1 MMELSGAWR
10 AAPATEELRR
20 TFHEPELDDR
30 GWTAVPVPGH
40 WSDIDGLESARSVL
54 HRTSFTLAPAPP
66 GRRRFLCFD
75 GIAQQGDV
83 WLDGGYVGDTDG
95 YFVPHRFEVTDLLAD
110 GHDHVLGVDVNCS
123 RFSDPD
129 HRSGL
134 MGAIQDPELSG
145 AAGANPG
152 GIWGAVRIVETGPIA
167 IRFFRAICLDANPT
181 RARLAMRCV
190 FDAPD
195 GGTVTLRTRVAGHE
209 HEQVHS
215 AAVGENRVEWTFDV
229 PAPALW
235 WPHALGDQ
243 PLHDLRC
250 DLLRGDDIDDS
261 RSVRIGFRTV
271 ALRNWVLRVNG
282 EPLFLKGTG
291 MLPTTPRPG
300 DATRQ
305 QIEGDIGAAVEA
317 GLDFVRVIAHVA
329 RPELYDAADEAG
341 LLLWQELPLRG
352 VMARGIRDQA
362 TRQAREAVDLLGHH
376 PAVAVWCVHDEPFRR
391 ADVPSTTPPVLGQ
404 QPPSWNRDVLDRSVR
419 RVLTRTDGSRPV
431 ILHTA
436 VPPHFP
442 TLDGTTSHLW
452 FGWADGRA
460 ADLAP
465 ALARLPRMARFVTAF
480 GAASV
485 APDAEVL
492 ADHRWPAVD
501 WDRVAAE
508 TGARAASLHHLVP
521 PRGLRDGPGWANLT
535 RLAQAEVVKTGI
547 ELLRRLKY
555 RPTGGFAQFYLADA
569 SATGGFGVLDHER
582 RPKPAWQAMVDACRP
597 VIVVADPLPPV
608 VHRGEEVD
616 LAVHVVSDRR
626 DAIPEA
632 IVRGTI
638 RATDA
643 AGEIVDTHVREW
655 TGAIPADEC
664 VLIGRVA
671 WVIPSGATELTV
683 DLELTGDTVTVTNRY
698 HAPVR

>member
-1 MMELSGAWR
+1 MELSGAWR
-10 AAPATEELRR
+10 AAAATEELRR

-30 GWTAVPVPGH
+30 GWAEVEVPGH
-40 WSDIDGLESARSVL
+40 WSSTPGLEASRSVL
-54 HRTSFTLAPAPP
+54 HRTSFSLAPAED

-110 GHDHVLGVDVNCS
+110 RDDHVLAVDVNCS
-123 RFSDPD
+123 RFGDPD
-129 HRSGL
+129 HRSGM
-134 MGAIQDPELSG
+134 MGALQDPELSG

-152 GIWGAVRIVETGPIA
+152 GIWGSVRFVETGPTA
-167 IRFFRAICLDANPT
+167 IRFFRAVCLDANPT
-181 RARLAMRCV
+181 RARVAMRCV

-209 HEQVHS
+209 HEQTHS

-235 WPHALGDQ
+235 WPHTLGEQ

-250 DLLRGDDIDDS
+250 DLVNDGEVDDS
-261 RSVRIGFRTV
+261 RSVRIGFRTI
-271 ALRNWVLRVNG
+271 AMKNWVFRVNG
-282 EPLFLKGTG
+282 ERLFLKGAG

-305 QIEGDIGAAVEA
+305 QVEGDVGAAVEA

-329 RPELYDAADEAG
+329 RPELYDAADETG
-341 LLLWQELPLRG
+341 LLVWQELPLRG
-352 VMARGIRDQA
+352 VMARGVRGQA
-362 TRQAREAVDLLGHH
+362 NRQAREAVDLLGHH
-376 PAVAVWCVHDEPFRR
+376 PSVAVWCVHDEPFRR
-391 ADVPSTTPPVLGQ
+391 PEFPTATPPVLGQ
-404 QPPSWNRDVLDRSVR
+404 QPPSWNRDVLDRSAR

-442 TLDGTTSHLW
+442 SLDGTTSHLW
-452 FGWADGRA
+452 FGWANGRA
-460 ADLAP
+460 ADLAG
-465 ALARLPRMARFVTAF
+465 AVARLPRMGRFVTAF

-485 APDAEVL
+485 NPDAAVL
-492 ADHRWPAVD
+492 ADDRWPAID
-501 WDRVAAE
+501 WDRLGAQI
-508 TGARAASLHHLVP
+508 GARPVSLQHLVA
-521 PRGLRDGPGWANLT
+521 PRGVSDGAAWAALT
-535 RLAQAEVVKTGI
+535 RAAQAEVVKTCI

-597 VIVVADPLPPV
+597 VIVVGDPLPPV
-608 VHRGEEVD
+608 VHPGDALD

-626 DAIPEA
+626 D
-632 IVRGTI
+632 
-638 RATDA
+638 
-643 AGEIVDTHVREW
+643 EIVDAKVRATVRASDDADTTIAEHVQEW
-655 TGAIPADEC
+655 GGTIPADEC
-664 VLIGRVA
+664 VLIGRASALV
-671 WVIPSGATELTV
+671 PHGATRLVV
-683 DLELTGDTVTVTNRY
+683 DLELTSDAVTVTNRY
-698 HAPVR
+698 HAPVH

>member
-1 MMELSGAWR
+1 MELSGAWR

-40 WSDIDGLESARSVL
+40 WSEVAGLESARSVL
-54 HRTSFTLAPAPP
+54 HRTSFELAPTPP

-110 GHDHVLGVDVNCS
+110 RSPHVLGVDVNCS
-123 RFSDPD
+123 RFGDPD
-129 HRSGL
+129 HRSGM
-134 MGAIQDPELSG
+134 MGALQDPELG
-145 AAGANPG
+145 GTTGANPG
-152 GIWGAVRIVETGPIA
+152 GIWGPVRIVETGPIA
-167 IRFFRAICLDANPT
+167 IRFFRAVCLDANPS
-181 RARLAMRCV
+181 RARMAMRCV

-209 HEQVHS
+209 HEQTHS

-229 PAPALW
+229 PAPAIW
-235 WPHALGDQ
+235 WPHALGAQ

-250 DLLRGDDIDDS
+250 DLVNNGEVDDS
-261 RSVRIGFRTV
+261 RSVRIGFRTITM
-271 ALRNWVLRVNG
+271 RNWVVRVNG

-305 QIEGDIGAAVEA
+305 QIEGDIGAAIEA
-317 GLDFVRVIAHVA
+317 GLDFIRVIAHIA

-341 LLLWQELPLRG
+341 LLIWQELPLRG
-352 VMARGIRDQA
+352 VMARGVRGQA
-362 TRQAREAVDLLGHH
+362 VRQAREAVDLLAHH
-376 PAVAVWCVHDEPFRR
+376 PSVAVWCVHDEPFRR
-391 ADVPSTTPPVLGQ
+391 PDVPTATPPVLGQ
-404 QPPSWNRDVLDRSVR
+404 QAPSWNRDVLDRSVR

-431 ILHTA
+431 VLHTA

-442 TLDGTTSHLW
+442 SLDGTTSHLW

-460 ADLAP
+460 ADLAG
-465 ALARLPRMARFVTAF
+465 AVARLPRMGRFVTAF

-485 APDAEVL
+485 NPDAAVL
-492 ADHRWPAVD
+492 TDDRWPAID
-501 WDRVAAE
+501 WERLGAE
-508 TGARAASLHHLVP
+508 TGARTQALQHLVS
-521 PRGLRDGPGWANLT
+521 PRGVRDGAAWAALT
-535 RLAQAEVVKTGI
+535 RIAQAEVVKTSI

-555 RPTGGFAQFYLADA
+555 RPTGGFAQFYLADT
-569 SATGGFGVLDHER
+569 SPTGGFGVLDHDR

-608 VHRGEEVD
+608 VHRGETLD

-626 DAIPEA
+626 DAIDDA
-632 IVRGTI
+632 RVRATV

-643 AGEIVDTHVREW
+643 DGELVAEHSQEW
-655 TGAIPADEC
+655 SGTIAADDC
-664 VLIGRVA
+664 VLIGRAGAVVPA
-671 WVIPSGATELTV
+671 GATQVVV
-683 DLELTGDTVTVTNRY
+683 DLELTSDAVTVTNRY
-698 HAPVR
+698 QAPVH